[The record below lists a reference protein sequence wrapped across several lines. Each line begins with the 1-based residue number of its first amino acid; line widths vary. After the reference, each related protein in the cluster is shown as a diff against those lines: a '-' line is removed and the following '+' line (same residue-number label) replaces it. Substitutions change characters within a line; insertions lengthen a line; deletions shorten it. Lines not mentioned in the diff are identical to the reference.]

1 MDQKKKARHEMASPG
16 LLCSAVAYCQ
26 KYLLVIPLFI
36 FIITVCKQEN
46 DPFWEP
52 YDAEVYIG
60 SVQVYLQS
68 LAYLVGTA

>member
-1 MDQKKKARHEMASPG
+1 MDQKKKAH
-16 LLCSAVAYCQ
+16 
-26 KYLLVIPLFI
+26 KYLLVI
-36 FIITVCKQEN
+36 ITICKQEN

-68 LAYLVGTA
+68 LAYLVGTNW

>member
-1 MDQKKKARHEMASPG
+1 MKWQA
-16 LLCSAVAYCQ
+16 LVILCSVAYCQ

-68 LAYLVGTA
+68 LAYLVGTAW